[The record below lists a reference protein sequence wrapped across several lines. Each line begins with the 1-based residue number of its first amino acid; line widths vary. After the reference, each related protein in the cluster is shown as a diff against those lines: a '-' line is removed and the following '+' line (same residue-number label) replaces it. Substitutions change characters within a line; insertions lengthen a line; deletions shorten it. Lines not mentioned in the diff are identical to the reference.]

1 MGFEMGTNLER
12 CPLCDTELSQVK
24 FREIQVR
31 LRDEARKKA
40 GEIEQGKLAA
50 RQELE
55 EEFKKALEKE
65 KQAAAK
71 KATQEAEQQLKKL
84 ASERDQAAG
93 KLKEAQSRE
102 AEVRKEAELEVQK
115 HKQALEKKAKEQIDQ
130 QTKTLASERDEIAGK
145 LKDAETREATV
156 RKQLQ
161 ENAERQKQKELS
173 EQRQA
178 LEKEKTS
185 LLLKQQTEFNRERE
199 SLQKKMQGMK
209 NQLEKK
215 TANDLGDGAEIDLFE
230 ELRESFPDDRITRI
244 RKGQVGADILHEV
257 LYKGEV
263 CGRIILDSKNR
274 QSWQN
279 VFVSK
284 LRQDKVEAGAEHAIL
299 ATTVFPA
306 GKKELC
312 LDADIIIMSPGRV
325 VYIAQI
331 LRGAMVAMHIKG
343 LSMKERSSKMLL
355 LYDLITSESYVGKL
369 AEATKLTKDMLDL
382 EVQEKTAHD
391 NVWKKRGSIVKR
403 VQNVLR
409 EVETEVAAVI
419 ESDDCQEPGV
429 QTTYSGNGGATS
441 VGTSG
446 VKEKAAWAEN

>member
-1 MGFEMGTNLER
+1 MEFEVGTNLER

-24 FREIQVR
+24 FREIQVK

-55 EEFKKALEKE
+55 QEFQKALEKE

-84 ASERDQAAG
+84 ASERDQATN
-93 KLKEAQSRE
+93 KLKEAQGRE
-102 AEVRKEAELEVQK
+102 TEIRKEAALEVQK
-115 HKQALEKKAKEQIDQ
+115 HKQAFEKKAKEQVDE
-130 QTKTLASERDEIAGK
+130 QTKKLASERDEIAKK

-185 LLLKQQTEFNRERE
+185 LLLKQQSEFNRERE
-199 SLQKKMQGMK
+199 SLQKKMQSMK
-209 NQLEKK
+209 SQLEKK
-215 TANDLGDGAEIDLFE
+215 TANELGDGAEIDLFE
-230 ELRESFPDDRITRI
+230 ELRGSFPDDRITRI
-244 RKGQVGADILHEV
+244 RKGQVGADILLEI

-263 CGRIILDSKNR
+263 CGRIIVDSKNR

-312 LDADIIIMSPGRV
+312 LDADIIVMSPARV
-325 VYIAQI
+325 PYIVQI
-331 LRGAMVAMHIKG
+331 LRGAMVAMYIKG
-343 LSMKERSSKMLL
+343 LSVKERSSKMLL
-355 LYDLITSESYVGKL
+355 LYNLITSESYVGKFS
-369 AEATKLTKDMLDL
+369 EATKLTKDMLDL

-403 VQNVLR
+403 MQNVLR

-419 ESDDCQEPGV
+419 ESEESQENVVRPA
-429 QTTYSGNGGATS
+429 YSGNGRAKS
-441 VGTSG
+441 VN
-446 VKEKAAWAEN
+446 A

>member
-1 MGFEMGTNLER
+1 MEIGLER

-24 FREIQVR
+24 FREIQIK

-50 RQELE
+50 RRELE

-84 ASERDQAAG
+84 AWERDQAES

-102 AEVRKEAELEVQK
+102 PEIRKEAALEVQS
-115 HKQALEKKAKEQIDQ
+115 HKQALEKKAKEQVDQ
-130 QTKTLASERDEIAGK
+130 QTKKLASERDEIAKK
-145 LKDAETREATV
+145 LKDAEANAATV

-161 ENAERQKQKELS
+161 DNADRQKQKELS

-178 LEKEKTS
+178 LDKERTS
-185 LLLKQQTEFNRERE
+185 VLLKQQAEFHRERE
-199 SLQKKMQGMK
+199 SLQKKMEVMK
-209 NQLEKK
+209 SQIEKK
-215 TANDLGDGAEIDLFE
+215 TANELGDGAEINLFDA
-230 ELRESFPDDRITRI
+230 LRESFPNDRVTRI
-244 RKGQVGADILHEV
+244 KKGQVGADILHEV
-257 LYKGEV
+257 LYKGEI
-263 CGRIILDSKNR
+263 CGRIIVDCKNH

-279 VFVSK
+279 AFVSK
-284 LRQDKVEAGAEHAIL
+284 LRRDKVEAGAEHAIL

-312 LDADIIIMSPGRV
+312 LDADIIIMSPARV
-325 VYIAQI
+325 AYVAQI
-331 LRGAMVAMHIKG
+331 LRGAMVAMHVKG
-343 LSMKERSSKMLL
+343 LSMKERSSKMIL
-355 LYDLITSESYVGKL
+355 LYNLITSESYVGKF
-369 AEATKLTKDMLDL
+369 AEATRLTKDMLDL

-403 VQNVLR
+403 MQNVLR
-409 EVETEVAAVI
+409 EVETDVATVI
-419 ESDDCQEPGV
+419 ESEECQDETV
-429 QTTYSGNGGATS
+429 RADHSGNGSATS
-441 VGTSG
+441 VDASV
-446 VKEKAAWAEN
+446 VKEKAAWAKN

>member
-1 MGFEMGTNLER
+1 MGTNLEQ

-24 FREIQVR
+24 FREIQIK

-50 RQELE
+50 RRELE

-84 ASERDQAAG
+84 ASERDQAES

-102 AEVRKEAELEVQK
+102 PEIRKQAALEVQR
-115 HKQALEKKAKEQIDQ
+115 HKQALEKKAKEQVDQ
-130 QTKTLASERDEIAGK
+130 QTKKLASERDEIAKK
-145 LKDAETREATV
+145 LKDAEASAATV

-161 ENAERQKQKELS
+161 DNADRQKQKELS

-178 LEKEKTS
+178 LDKEKTS
-185 LLLKQQTEFNRERE
+185 VLLRQQAEFNRERE
-199 SLQKKMQGMK
+199 SLQKKMEVMK
-209 NQLEKK
+209 SQLEKK
-215 TANDLGDGAEIDLFE
+215 TANELGDGAEIDLFDA
-230 ELRESFPDDRITRI
+230 LRESFPNDRVTRI
-244 RKGQVGADILHEV
+244 RKGQVGADVLHEV

-263 CGRIILDSKNR
+263 CGRIIVDSKNH

-279 VFVSK
+279 AFVSK
-284 LRQDKVEAGAEHAIL
+284 LRRDKVEAGAEHAIL

-312 LDADIIIMSPGRV
+312 LDADIIIMSPARV
-325 VYIAQI
+325 AYVAQI
-331 LRGAMVAMHIKG
+331 LRGAMVAMHVKG
-343 LSMKERSSKMLL
+343 LSMKERSTKMTL
-355 LYDLITSESYVGKL
+355 LYNLITSESYVGKF
-369 AEATKLTKDMLDL
+369 AEATRLTKDMLDL

-403 VQNVLR
+403 MQNVLR
-409 EVETEVAAVI
+409 EVETDVAAVI
-419 ESDDCQEPGV
+419 ESEECQEETV
-429 QTTYSGNGGATS
+429 RAAHSGNGSATS
-441 VGTSG
+441 VDASV
-446 VKEKAAWAEN
+446 VKEKAAWAKN

>member
-1 MGFEMGTNLER
+1 MELEVETNLER
-12 CPLCDTELSQVK
+12 CPLCSTELSQVK
-24 FREIQVR
+24 FREIQTK

-65 KQAAAK
+65 KQQAAK

-84 ASERDQAAG
+84 AAERDQAAS
-93 KLKEAQSRE
+93 KLKEAQARE
-102 AEVRKEAELEVQK
+102 AQIRKDSELALQT
-115 HKQALEKKAKEQIDQ
+115 HKQALEHRLKAQVEQ
-130 QTKTLASERDEIAGK
+130 QTIKWTSEREELSKK
-145 LKDAETREATV
+145 LRDAELRETNV

-161 ENAERQKQKELS
+161 DNADKQRQKELS

-185 LLLKQQTEFNRERE
+185 LLQKQQSEFNRERE
-199 SLQKKMQGMK
+199 SLQRKMQLMN

-215 TANDLGDGAEIDLFE
+215 TANELGDGAEIDLFE
-230 ELRESFPDDRITRI
+230 ALREAFPNDRISRI
-244 RKGQVGADILHEV
+244 KKGQVGADILHEV

-263 CGRIILDSKNR
+263 CGKIIVDSKHR

-284 LRQDKVEAGAEHAIL
+284 LRQDKVEACAEHAIL
-299 ATTVFPA
+299 STTVFPA

-312 LDADIIIMSPGRV
+312 LDADIMIMSPARV
-325 VYIAQI
+325 VNVVQI
-331 LRGAMVAMHIKG
+331 LRGAIVAMHLKG
-343 LSMKERSSKMLL
+343 LSMKERASKMIS
-355 LYDLITSESYVGKL
+355 LYNLITSEAYVGKFS
-369 AEATKLTKDMLDL
+369 EATKLTKDMLDL
-382 EVQEKTAHD
+382 EVQEKTTHD
-391 NVWKKRGSIVKR
+391 NVWKRRGALVKR
-403 VQNVLR
+403 IQNVLR

-419 ESDDCQEPGV
+419 EHEDGEVERSHRAYLG
-429 QTTYSGNGGATS
+429 SGST
-441 VGTSG
+441 TSG
-446 VKEKAAWAEN
+446 IAPISGEKAAWDKN